1 MKFYITLITSLLLF
15 MSSQS
20 FAQPEDWDDYINWAW
35 KGSFSP
41 FIEASYGY
49 TSPGHEDITNTLS
62 NIGLVDVKFGYGE
75 YKEYS
80 KFVYRLDER
89 YLIGSYFSTDLNQI
103 DDIVPGEINTEGWRV
118 GLGTKIGYGYR
129 LGSAISLIPYNQNQF
144 TLTTLD
150 YTRPQTISEVD
161 NSILSR
167 MEGTSRFGV
176 STEGGLGFFIAEAIS
191 INAAF
196 EGAVVFPRWK
206 VLHWLGSFTLQSLS
220 TSLVNLFSE
229 SIIKA
234 SPIFGPLIYLVLQ
247 NAITFAWYYAMK
259 SEQYWPISSETP
271 FTMETFKIGASIT
284 F

>member
-1 MKFYITLITSLLLF
+1 MKSFFITFLF
-15 MSSQS
+15 FLTIFNFQS
-20 FAQPEDWDDYINWAW
+20 YAQPEDWDDYINWAW

-49 TSPGHEDITNTLS
+49 SNPGHEDFTSTFS

-75 YKEYS
+75 YKKYS

-103 DDIVPGEINTEGWRV
+103 DDEVPGEVITKGWRV

-144 TLTTLD
+144 TLTSLE
-150 YTRPQTISEVD
+150 YTRPQTLSAVD

-167 MEGTSRFGV
+167 IEGTSRFGI
-176 STEGGLGFFIAEAIS
+176 STEGGLAFFIVEAIS

-206 VLHWLGSFTLQSLS
+206 VLHWFGSFALQSMS
-220 TSLVNLFSE
+220 VSLVTLFSE

-234 SPIFGPLIYLVLQ
+234 SPIFGPLIYLFLQ
-247 NAITFAWYYAMK
+247 NAVTFAWYYAMK
-259 SEQYWPISSETP
+259 SEIYWPISSETP
-271 FTMETFKIGASIT
+271 YTMETFKIGASIT